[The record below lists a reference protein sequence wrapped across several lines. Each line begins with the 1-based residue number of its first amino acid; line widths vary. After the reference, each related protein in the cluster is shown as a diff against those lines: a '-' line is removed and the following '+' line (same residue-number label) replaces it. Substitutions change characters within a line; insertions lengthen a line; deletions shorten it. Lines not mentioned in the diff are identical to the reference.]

1 LTIKAEVLS
10 FRTPAVA
17 AVDWG
22 RYRLRALRALVQTGV
37 TPAGLARADRV
48 LRSGTQAAR
57 PGLIQRRLPNALT
70 IMRILLVP
78 VIGVLLIGA
87 HGRADWPAGLLFGV
101 TALTDQIDGVL
112 ARIWHTESVFGQ
124 VLDPLADKL
133 LIGTAICCLIIGHRL
148 SWLALAVPF
157 ARHVLFWMARFLS
170 PRLGMMCPGWAGKL
184 SAWMICTGLGF
195 IIVTSRSPVWSVAL
209 FWVGLAL
216 AFVDA
221 IRYVWQSV
229 AWARPLPVTRNV
241 SYLAQ
246 RSRTRHG

>member
-1 LTIKAEVLS
+1 MTIKAEVLS
-10 FRTPAVA
+10 FGTPAAV

-22 RYRLRALRALVQTGV
+22 RRRLRALRTLVQTGV
-37 TPAGLARADRV
+37 TPAGPARAGRGD
-48 LRSGTQAAR
+48 TQPAR
-57 PGLIQRRLPNALT
+57 PGLIQRQLPNALT

-87 HGRADWPAGLLFGV
+87 HGRSDWPAGLLFGV

-133 LIGTAICCLIIGHRL
+133 LIGTVICCLIIGHRL
-148 SWLALAVPF
+148 TWLALAVPF
-157 ARHVLFWMARFLS
+157 ARHILFWLARFLS

-184 SAWMICTGLGF
+184 SAWMLCTGLGF
-195 IIVTSRSPVWSVAL
+195 IIVTNQSPVWSVAL

-229 AWARPLPVTRNV
+229 ARARPLPVMRNV